1 VVLALVACGGSD
13 ERAPAPAPHSVPPAR
28 PAAPAGPEAIV
39 LRVPRNGGIARVF
52 DMQRL
57 DSAVWTSDVKAPAI
71 ARFLAFDEDAGTAV
85 VVDAR
90 GAPRR
95 IEFRSGNVTPP
106 PTVKLTALR
115 SSDGAAVYGVSASG
129 LVTRLTP
136 TDAAPWTL
144 RMPEA
149 ARDVAPQPD
158 GSLLVVAEGA
168 TATKLWRVHPPAT
181 ALLDSAVL
189 PRAEHL
195 VHATVGDRAYFSSD
209 SELQTVR
216 TRDLQLARLRHF
228 PRRIRA
234 VAPTPSGDRVFVA
247 LDSAPALQ
255 VVDRYND
262 NDDASVALP
271 GPAAD
276 LRMDP
281 LGRVLLVRPVHG
293 TDTAWVVAVGTG
305 RVIGPVRTVWTADLP
320 FVTTDG
326 SLVVSVGADAQ
337 LLDIQSL
344 HLQRSVPGGGRDY
357 WIPLRWNG
365 FRPRAP
371 GLDQPV
377 TFPGAAA
384 ADTGDSILAA
394 IRRSQAD
401 SAAHAPVTA
410 TSPPVVQPVVDS
422 AQGRIATA
430 APAGYTVQFA
440 ALLDRDSA
448 RARAARITVDGQSAH
463 VVAAPRG
470 AATVYLVVLG
480 PFNSRADAEAAGH
493 ASKQAN
499 PWIYAGAP

>member
-13 ERAPAPAPHSVPPAR
+13 ERAPAPQPHAAPPSR

-39 LRVPRNGGIARVF
+39 LRVPRTGGVARVF
-52 DMQRL
+52 DMRHL
-57 DSAVWTSDVKAPAI
+57 DSAVWTSDAKVPAI
-71 ARFLAFDEDAGTAV
+71 AHFLAFDEDAGTVV

-95 IEFRSGNVTPP
+95 IELRTGNVTPP
-106 PTVKLTALR
+106 STLKLTALR
-115 SSDGAAVYGVSASG
+115 SADGAAVYGVSATG
-129 LVTRLTP
+129 VVTRLTP

-144 RMPEA
+144 HMPEA

-168 TATKLWRVHPPAT
+168 TATKVWRLHPPAT

-195 VHATVGDRAYFSSD
+195 VHATVGDRAYFASD
-209 SELQTVR
+209 SDLQTVR
-216 TRDLQLARLRHF
+216 TRDLQVARLRHF
-228 PRRIRA
+228 PKRVRV

-247 LDSAPALQ
+247 LDSAAALQ
-255 VVDRYND
+255 VVDRYSD
-262 NDDASVALP
+262 NDDASVPLP
-271 GPAAD
+271 GAAAD

-281 LGRVLLVRPVHG
+281 LGRVLLVRPAHG

-305 RVIGPVRTVWTADLP
+305 RVIGPVRTAWTTDLP
-320 FVTTDG
+320 FVTGDG
-326 SLVVSVGADAQ
+326 SLVVSGGPDVQ

-344 HLQRSVPGGGRDY
+344 HLQRAVPGGARDY
-357 WIPLRWNG
+357 WIPLRWDG

-377 TFPGAAA
+377 TFPGATP

-394 IRRSQAD
+394 IHRSQAD
-401 SAAHAPVTA
+401 SASHATA
-410 TSPPVVQPVVDS
+410 ATPRAGPVVDS
-422 AQGRIATA
+422 AQGRIAA
-430 APAGYTVQFA
+430 APPTGFTVQFA

-448 RARAARITVDGQSAH
+448 QARAARITVDGHSAH

-480 PFNSRADAEAAGH
+480 PFSSRADAEAAGH

>member
-1 VVLALVACGGSD
+1 
-13 ERAPAPAPHSVPPAR
+13 
-28 PAAPAGPEAIV
+28 V
-39 LRVPRNGGIARVF
+39 LRVARTGGVARVF
-52 DMQRL
+52 DMRHL
-57 DSAVWTSDVKAPAI
+57 DSAVWTSDLKVPAI
-71 ARFLAFDEDAGTAV
+71 ARFLAFDEDAGTVV

-95 IEFRSGNVTPP
+95 IELRTGNVTPP
-106 PTVKLTALR
+106 STLKLTALR
-115 SSDGAAVYGVSASG
+115 SADGAAVYGVSAAG
-129 LVTRLTP
+129 VVTRLTP

-168 TATKLWRVHPPAT
+168 TATKVWRLHPPAT
-181 ALLDSAVL
+181 ALLDTAVL

-195 VHATVGDRAYFSSD
+195 VHATVGDRAYFASD
-209 SELQTVR
+209 SDLQTVR

-228 PRRIRA
+228 PKRVRT

-247 LDSAPALQ
+247 LDSAAALQ
-255 VVDRYND
+255 VVDRYSD
-262 NDDASVALP
+262 NDDASVPLP

-305 RVIGPVRTVWTADLP
+305 RVIGPVRTAWTTDLP
-320 FVTTDG
+320 FVTGDG
-326 SLVVSVGADAQ
+326 SLVVSAGADVQ

-344 HLQRSVPGGGRDY
+344 HLQRAVPGGARDY
-357 WIPLRWNG
+357 WIPLRWDG

-377 TFPGAAA
+377 TFPGATP

-394 IRRSQAD
+394 IHRSQPD
-401 SAAHAPVTA
+401 SAAHVTA
-410 TSPPVVQPVVDS
+410 ATPQAARPIVDS

-430 APAGYTVQFA
+430 PPSGFTVQFA

-448 RARAARITVDGQSAH
+448 QARAARITVDGHSAH

-480 PFNSRADAEAAGH
+480 PFSSRADAEAAGH